1 MLKGRKAQ
9 ARYTE
14 LGCMV
19 DMDPAERVASLK
31 EKTLEVALKSKRG
44 ASRSELKNA
53 FDLFRK

>member
-19 DMDPAERVASLK
+19 DMDPANRVASEK
-31 EKTLEVALKSKRG
+31 EKTLKVA
-44 ASRSELKNA
+44 
-53 FDLFRK
+53 

>member
-19 DMDPAERVASLK
+19 DMDPAHRVASEK
-31 EKTLEVALKSKRG
+31 EKTLKVA
-44 ASRSELKNA
+44 
-53 FDLFRK
+53 